1 VYQKLRKHARSV
13 SESPSVAVGSGG
25 AVYLSAFAMRQF
37 FKGVKQVHL
46 LYDPEA
52 RKLAVQVAKD
62 ADPDAFRL
70 NFSNKTASTGVVA
83 ARSVVKQLGLDYT
96 KETLVYPAEWND
108 RLKALEVDLRSVPQK
123 RRR

>member
-1 VYQKLRKHARSV
+1 M
-13 SESPSVAVGSGG
+13 
-25 AVYLSAFAMRQF
+25 YLSAFAMRQF